1 MRLRWRATC
10 HAVMVWCDESQ
21 NDESL
26 RWAQETPDHGEQRLG
41 GRMSVHQIGRRGFL
55 KVVCAI
61 TGGVLIGIRVTVRQS
76 RQPGNFLNT

>member
-1 MRLRWRATC
+1 
-10 HAVMVWCDESQ
+10 
-21 NDESL
+21 
-26 RWAQETPDHGEQRLG
+26 
-41 GRMSVHQIGRRGFL
+41 MSVHQIGRRGFL